1 MSQNLSRTRVW
12 RLRMAL
18 AEVGSPNCALV
29 TAVFQLGNVTWL
41 SALVRS
47 TRKSRFNRSLIWKIR
62 PREAFN
68 SNWDGPV
75 IESLPAFPHCP
86 AAGGPYARGFSD
98 KPGGAA

>member
-1 MSQNLSRTRVW
+1 
-12 RLRMAL
+12 MAL

-68 SNWDGPV
+68 S
-75 IESLPAFPHCP
+75 S
-86 AAGGPYARGFSD
+86 
-98 KPGGAA
+98 